1 MVESLWRVLAPG
13 GMLFIR
19 LASNIG
25 LEREVGA
32 AAARRVQLPDGSD
45 RFIVNEAMLLDWTD
59 RLRGRLLDP
68 IKTTN
73 VQRQRCMTTWCVAK
87 P

>member
-1 MVESLWRVLAPG
+1 MLAPNG
-13 GMLFIR
+13 LFFAR

-32 AAARRVQLPDGSD
+32 AGRRVRLPDGSD
-45 RFIVNEAMLLDWTD
+45 RFIVDEALLVRWGE
-59 RLRGRLLDP
+59 RLGGRLADP
-68 IKTTN
+68 IKTSN
-73 VQRQRCMTTWCVAK
+73 VQQQRCMTTWCLIR